1 MPFSRAHLS
10 LTLAQTAHY
19 IASNLY
25 HQDQA
30 TELLPPR
37 SRAFFAQGGNVVSGN
52 EMQIASGKNQEAAA
66 GEPSD
71 QLLPQ
76 LNAEVCELVLRQVF
90 SSGELM
96 NEAEVCR
103 AFSALQAHYWE
114 LCCLFTYLVD
124 EGGRLSASTSHTAGA
139 EVDGEQLQR
148 AADWLAR
155 VVEEQDGEQQFWLD
169 QDTPAGNKRAA
180 EAREVFAEAGVR
192 AGLAVPVHVSG
203 ALVGAVVSVT
213 PEPDTLRRAIDGL
226 RLIAGPVLIAL
237 GNARRAAAMNEQ
249 RRHIERLVEEL
260 QQRTSALEEANRELQ
275 RVGRYRS
282 LFLARMSHE
291 LRTPLTSMLGFAE
304 ILLEHGELVEGSRR
318 FCEKIQSSGFQL
330 QLSLNQLVDLSRL
343 EAGQAELFL
352 HEFSLREML
361 RESCAAVRRLAQ
373 KQDVEIDCDLAS
385 VVGTIV
391 SDEGKLRQA
400 LYNFLAHAISRSPSG
415 GHVGLQLNPTTP
427 SRFRLAITD
436 EGESLADPAHLFD
449 PIDIDAPSD
458 GGTNMNELGL
468 VIAHRLII
476 ALGGTV
482 ALGDVDA
489 SPHGLTVSLELPTRP
504 TEN

>member
-1 MPFSRAHLS
+1 M
-10 LTLAQTAHY
+10 
-19 IASNLY
+19 
-25 HQDQA
+25 
-30 TELLPPR
+30 
-37 SRAFFAQGGNVVSGN
+37 VSGN
-52 EMQIASGKNQEAAA
+52 EMRVSSGKNQKA
-66 GEPSD
+66 GEAGAPPD
-71 QLLPQ
+71 QLLR
-76 LNAEVCELVLRQVF
+76 LNAEVGELVSRQVF
-90 SSGELM
+90 SSGELL
-96 NEAEVCR
+96 NGVELCR
-103 AFSALQAHYWE
+103 AFSELLAKYWE
-114 LCCLFTYLVD
+114 LCCLFTYLAD
-124 EGGRLSASTSHTAGA
+124 EGGRLSASASHTGDK
-139 EVDGEQLQR
+139 EFDEEQLKR
-148 AADWLAR
+148 AADWLAQ
-155 VVEEQDGEQQFWLD
+155 VLEEQGSEQQFWLD
-169 QDTPAGNKRAA
+169 EEMPAGNKRAA
-180 EAREVFAEAGVR
+180 EAREVFTQVGVR
-192 AGLAVPVHVSG
+192 AGLAVPVYVSG

-213 PEPDTLRRAIDGL
+213 PEPDTLRAAMGGM
-226 RLIAGPVLIAL
+226 RLIARPVLIAL

-249 RRHIERLVEEL
+249 RQHIERLVEEL

-275 RVGRYRS
+275 RVSRYRS

-291 LRTPLTSMLGFAE
+291 LRTPLTSILGFAE
-304 ILLEHGELVEGSRR
+304 LLLEHGELVDGSRR
-318 FCEKIQSSGFQL
+318 FCERIQSSGFQL

-343 EAGQAELFL
+343 EAGRTELFL

-373 KQDVEIDCDLAS
+373 KQDVEIDCDLTS
-385 VVGTIV
+385 IDGTIV